1 MKKNLWGIIGIVAV
15 VAALFLFGGGM
26 MMGGWG
32 LRNGYGM
39 MGGYGG
45 PGGMMGGYGMTLAP
59 GASAGVGN
67 WGFSPLG
74 WLGMGL
80 GMLLMWGLPIALI
93 VLAGFGVV
101 SLVQRNSKSNQTPA
115 AQTACPNCA
124 KNVQPDWQNC
134 PYCGTS
140 LK

>member
-1 MKKNLWGIIGIVAV
+1 MKKNLWWIIGIVAV
-15 VAALFLFGGGM
+15 IAIPFLFGGGM
-26 MMGGWG
+26 MAGGWG
-32 LRNGYGM
+32 LRNSYGM

-45 PGGMMGGYGMTLAP
+45 MM
-59 GASAGVGN
+59 GN

-80 GMLLMWGLPIALI
+80 GMLLMWGLPIGLL
-93 VLAGFGVV
+93 VLAGFGVA
-101 SLVQRNSKSNQTPA
+101 SLFKGSNQATPTPA
-115 AQTACPNCA
+115 AQATCPNCA
-124 KNVQPDWQNC
+124 KTAQPDWQNC

>member
-1 MKKNLWGIIGIVAV
+1 MKKNLWWIIGIVAV
-15 VAALFLFGGGM
+15 VVILFSFGGGM

-32 LRNGYGM
+32 FRNGYGM

-45 PGGMMGGYGMTLAP
+45 PGGMMG
-59 GASAGVGN
+59 N
-67 WGFSPLG
+67 WDYSPLG

-80 GMLLMWGLPIALI
+80 GMLLMWGLPIGIL
-93 VLAGFGVV
+93 VLAGFGVA
-101 SLVQRNSKSNQTPA
+101 SLFKRGSNANQTPA
-115 AQTACPNCA
+115 AQTACPNCT
-124 KNVQPDWQNC
+124 KNVQADWQNC

>member
-1 MKKNLWGIIGIVAV
+1 
-15 VAALFLFGGGM
+15 M

-32 LRNGYGM
+32 FRNGYGM
-39 MGGYGG
+39 MGSYGGYGG
-45 PGGMMGGYGMTLAP
+45 MM
-59 GASAGVGN
+59 GN

-80 GMLLMWGLPIALI
+80 GMLLMWGLPIGIL
-93 VLAGFGVV
+93 VLAGFGVA
-101 SLVQRNSKSNQTPA
+101 SLFQRNNKSNQTPA
-115 AQTACPNCA
+115 AQAACPNCA

>member
-1 MKKNLWGIIGIVAV
+1 MKKNLWWIIGIV
-15 VAALFLFGGGM
+15 VAIIILFSFGGGM
-26 MMGGWG
+26 MSGWG
-32 LRNGYGM
+32 FRNGYGM

-45 PGGMMGGYGMTLAP
+45 PGMM
-59 GASAGVGN
+59 GN

-80 GMLLMWGLPIALI
+80 GMLLMWGVPIALI

-101 SLVQRNSKSNQTPA
+101 SLVQRNSKPNQTSVV
-115 AQTACPNCA
+115 QTACPNCT

-134 PYCGTS
+134 PYCGKS